1 LKISLNWIKELVDLP
16 EVSKE
21 EIIHSLTMSGLEV
34 EDVIDQNKLYE
45 NFVVGFVKGKKKH
58 PNADKL
64 SICTVT
70 TGEKDFQVICGAPN
84 VEEGQKIVFAQIG
97 ATVPK
102 GNFKI
107 GKAKI
112 RGVESFGMICSE
124 SELQLSENHEG
135 IMILQNDLKEGIP
148 ISQALNLDDTIL
160 EIAITPNRSDA
171 LSHLGVARD
180 LAAIF
185 NSNVKLPEI
194 SFEESKEKASDY
206 ASVEL
211 IDTKNCPRYSSR
223 IIKDVT
229 IKESPEWLKRR
240 LKNIGLRPINNIVD
254 VTNYIMYE
262 TGQPLHAFDLENLSL
277 HKIIVQSTQGES
289 LFTTLDSKQRK
300 LPSGTLMICDGEKP
314 VAVAGVMGGE
324 NSEVTFATKNI
335 LIESAYF
342 NPSSIRYSSKSLGLS
357 TDASYRFERGTDP
370 NGTVYAAE
378 RSAQLIAQLAG
389 GEILGGVIDNY
400 PEKIKDVEVRLRFSR
415 VKKILGY
422 DVPKNKI
429 VEILVNLGM
438 KILVETD
445 EELHISVPTFR
456 PDIDREIDLIEEIA
470 RIHGYDNIPTVS
482 RISITLGE
490 KTDES
495 SFTQT
500 VKETALA
507 LGFSEMINNPLQS
520 EKTSALTG
528 NPIKLLNP
536 QSADM
541 SYLRTSLLPGVL
553 QIISANMNV
562 GEKDLKLFEVGNI
575 FQLKND
581 EAIKE
586 FSDFNENES
595 FILVITG
602 KANQKTWYSSEE
614 NEDFFDL
621 KGFVKSFVS
630 KFSLDNVLQYSY
642 NHEGNPIFNAYFTLV
657 YKNANIGIG
666 GSVKTE
672 VLKKFDI
679 SQDVYCFELN
689 LDKFNEIPVP
699 EKMYQELLRYPKV
712 FRDFAFIF
720 DKSVTYEEVS
730 DFILEKS
737 SGLLKSVNLFDL
749 FEGEFL
755 GSNKKSMAFSLEFF
769 DNTRTLND
777 DEVENEFLHLISEVT
792 EKFNAKLRG
801 S

>member
-1 LKISLNWIKELVDLP
+1 MKISLNWIKELVDLP

-21 EIIHSLTMSGLEV
+21 EIIQSLTMSGLEV

-45 NFVVGFVKGKKKH
+45 NFVVGFVKEKKKH

-135 IMILQNDLKEGIP
+135 IMVLQNDLKEGIP
-148 ISQALNLDDTIL
+148 ISQALNLNDTIL

-185 NSNVKLPEI
+185 NSNVKVPEI
-194 SFEESKEKASDY
+194 SFEESKDKTSDY

-223 IIKDVT
+223 IIKGVT

-342 NPSSIRYSSKSLGLS
+342 NPSSIRNSSKSLGLS

-429 VEILVNLGM
+429 AEILVNLGM
-438 KILVETD
+438 EILVETD
-445 EELHISVPTFR
+445 EELHVSVPTFR

-495 SFTQT
+495 SFSQT

-541 SYLRTSLLPGVL
+541 SYLRTSLLPGAL
-553 QIISANMNV
+553 QIISANINV

-575 FQLKND
+575 FQLIND

-642 NHEGNPIFNAYFTLV
+642 NHEGNPIFNAYFTLG
-657 YKNANIGIG
+657 YKNTDIGIG

-689 LDKFNEIPVP
+689 LDKFKEIPVP
-699 EKMYQELLRYPKV
+699 EKVYQELLRYPKV

-755 GSNKKSMAFSLEFF
+755 GNNKKSMAFSLEFF

-792 EKFNAKLRG
+792 GKFNAKLRG

>member
-1 LKISLNWIKELVDLP
+1 MKISLNWIKELVDLP

-21 EIIHSLTMSGLEV
+21 EIIQSLTMSGLEV

-45 NFVVGFVKGKKKH
+45 NFVVGFVKEKKKH

-124 SELQLSENHEG
+124 SELQLSDNHEG

-229 IKESPEWLKRR
+229 IKESPGWLKRR

-254 VTNYIMYE
+254 ATNYIMYE
-262 TGQPLHAFDLENLSL
+262 TGQPLHAFDLDNLSG

-324 NSEVTFATKNI
+324 NSEVTLSTKNI

-342 NPSSIRYSSKSLGLS
+342 NPSSIRNSSKSLGLS

-389 GEILGGVIDNY
+389 GEILSGVLDNY

-429 VEILVNLGM
+429 AEILVNLGM
-438 KILVETD
+438 KILLETD
-445 EELHISVPTFR
+445 EELHVSVPTFR

-482 RISITLGE
+482 KISITLGE

-495 SFTQT
+495 SFSQT

-520 EKTSALTG
+520 ETTSALTG
-528 NPIKLLNP
+528 RPIKLLNP
-536 QSADM
+536 QSTDM
-541 SYLRTSLLPGVL
+541 SYLRTSLLPGAL
-553 QIISANMNV
+553 QIVSANINV

-575 FQLKND
+575 FQLNKD
-581 EAIKE
+581 EAIKD
-586 FSDFNENES
+586 FSDFN
-595 FILVITG
+595 G
-602 KANQKTWYSSEE
+602 K
-614 NEDFFDL
+614 
-621 KGFVKSFVS
+621 
-630 KFSLDNVLQYSY
+630 
-642 NHEGNPIFNAYFTLV
+642 
-657 YKNANIGIG
+657 
-666 GSVKTE
+666 
-672 VLKKFDI
+672 
-679 SQDVYCFELN
+679 
-689 LDKFNEIPVP
+689 
-699 EKMYQELLRYPKV
+699 
-712 FRDFAFIF
+712 
-720 DKSVTYEEVS
+720 
-730 DFILEKS
+730 
-737 SGLLKSVNLFDL
+737 
-749 FEGEFL
+749 
-755 GSNKKSMAFSLEFF
+755 
-769 DNTRTLND
+769 
-777 DEVENEFLHLISEVT
+777 
-792 EKFNAKLRG
+792 
-801 S
+801 

>member
-1 LKISLNWIKELVDLP
+1 MKISLNWIKELVDLP

-21 EIIHSLTMSGLEV
+21 EIIQSLTMSGLEV

-45 NFVVGFVKGKKKH
+45 NFVVGFVKEKKKH

-342 NPSSIRYSSKSLGLS
+342 NPSSIRNSSKSLGLS

-614 NEDFFDL
+614 NEDFYDL

-792 EKFNAKLRG
+792 GKFNAKLRG
-801 S
+801 N

>member
-1 LKISLNWIKELVDLP
+1 MKISLNWIKELVDLP

-21 EIIHSLTMSGLEV
+21 EIIQSLTMSGLEV

-45 NFVVGFVKGKKKH
+45 NFVVGFVKEKKKH

-135 IMILQNDLKEGIP
+135 IMVLQNDLKEGIP
-148 ISQALNLDDTIL
+148 ISQALNLNDTIL

-185 NSNVKLPEI
+185 NSNVKVPEI
-194 SFEESKEKASDY
+194 SFEESNDKTSDY

-211 IDTKNCPRYSSR
+211 IDIKNCPRYSSR
-223 IIKDVT
+223 IIKGVT
-229 IKESPEWLKRR
+229 IKESPDWLKRR

-254 VTNYIMYE
+254 ATNYIMYE
-262 TGQPLHAFDLENLSL
+262 TGQPLHAFDLENLSQY
-277 HKIIVQSTQGES
+277 KIIVQSTHGES
-289 LFTTLDSKQRK
+289 LFATLDSKQRK

-342 NPSSIRYSSKSLGLS
+342 NPSSIRNSSKSLGLS

-400 PEKIKDVEVRLRFSR
+400 PEKIKNVEVRLRFSR

-422 DVPKNKI
+422 DVPKNRI
-429 VEILVNLGM
+429 AEILVNLGM
-438 KILVETD
+438 EILVETD
-445 EELHISVPTFR
+445 EELHVSVPTFR

-482 RISITLGE
+482 RIYITLGE

-495 SFTQT
+495 SFSQT

-541 SYLRTSLLPGVL
+541 SYLRTSLLPGAL
-553 QIISANMNV
+553 QIISANINV

-575 FQLKND
+575 FQLIND

-595 FILVITG
+595 FVLVITG

-642 NHEGNPIFNAYFTLV
+642 NHEGNPIFNAYFTLG
-657 YKNANIGIG
+657 YKNTDIGIG

-689 LDKFNEIPVP
+689 LDKFKEIPVP
-699 EKMYQELLRYPKV
+699 EKVYQELLRYPKV

-755 GSNKKSMAFSLEFF
+755 GNNKKSMAFSLEFF

-792 EKFNAKLRG
+792 GKFNAKLRG